1 MEQIRST
8 VEAAPAHGADALPVP
23 RREQDGTPWWRG
35 ASIYQ
40 VYLRSFADGDGDGI
54 GDIAGLRSRLD
65 YLAALG
71 VDALWIN
78 PWYRSPMADA
88 GYDVADYRDIDPL
101 FGTLAEAEELIG
113 ACHERGLRLI
123 ADIVPNH
130 TSSEHEW
137 FRAALTSPPG
147 SPERARFWFRA
158 GRGEQ
163 GELPP
168 NDWRS
173 RFGGSA
179 WTRVREADGSP
190 GEWYLHL
197 FAPEQPDLN
206 WENPEVV
213 EEFESILRFWLDRGI
228 DGFRIDV
235 AHGLA
240 KDPELPDLGERAIAE
255 EGFGRPDTVDHPHW
269 DRDAVHEIFRG
280 WRRVADEY
288 PGDRT
293 FVAEAWV
300 TGLDRLALY
309 VREGEL
315 QTAFNF
321 EFLMGSWNARELR
334 GLIDDTMRELGTVGA
349 PATWVLSNHDVPRHA
364 TRYGAADGGRGRWMP
379 DHESSPI
386 DRELGIRRA
395 RAAALLTLALPG
407 GVYVY
412 QGDELGLW
420 EVEDLPADRMQ
431 DPTFANTGRTRD
443 GSRVP
448 LPWSGDEPPFGF
460 SPSDASADPWLPQPP
475 EWSDVTVERQEG
487 DSGSTLELY
496 RAALGIRR
504 AHPALG
510 DGALEWDESAP
521 SGVLSFSRRPG
532 FRCVV
537 NLSGA
542 PVSLPPGAELLVTS
556 APLTADGR
564 LDADAAAWL
573 STGRPAAAGPSAP
586 AGD

>member
-1 MEQIRST
+1 MERSRST
-8 VEAAPAHGADALPVP
+8 IGVTRSREAGSSPD
-23 RREQDGTPWWRG
+23 EQEIDNRSPWWRS

-40 VYLRSFADGDGDGI
+40 VYLRSFADGDGDGV

-65 YLAALG
+65 YLAQLG

-101 FGTLAEAEELIG
+101 FGTLADAEELIA
-113 ACHERGLRLI
+113 ACHEHGLRLI

-130 TSSEHEW
+130 TSDQHEW
-137 FRAALTSPPG
+137 FRAALASPPG
-147 SPERARFWFRA
+147 SRERARFWFRP
-158 GRGEQ
+158 GRGEH

-173 RFGGSA
+173 RFGGRA
-179 WTRVREADGSP
+179 WTRVEESDGSP

-197 FAPEQPDLN
+197 FTPEQPDLN
-206 WENPEVV
+206 WENPEVI
-213 EEFESILRFWLDRGI
+213 EEFHSILRFWLDRGI

-240 KDPELPDLGERAIAE
+240 KDPALPDLGDRADDSER
-255 EGFGRPDTVDHPHW
+255 FGRPETIDHPHW

-309 VREGEL
+309 VRPGEL
-315 QTAFNF
+315 HSAFNF
-321 EFLMGSWNARELR
+321 EFLMGSWDAAELR
-334 GLIDDTMRELGTVGA
+334 GLIDDTLRELGAVGA

-364 TRYGAADGGRGRWMP
+364 SRYGATDGGRGRWTGIE
-379 DHESSPI
+379 DGGPI
-386 DRELGIRRA
+386 DVALGIRRA

-420 EVEDLPADRMQ
+420 DVEDIPADRMQ

-443 GSRVP
+443 GARVP
-448 LPWSGDEPPFGF
+448 LPWSGDAPPFGF
-460 SPSDASADPWLPQPP
+460 SPPAAAAEPWLPQPAA
-475 EWSDVTVERQEG
+475 WIDLTAARQDG
-487 DSGSTLELY
+487 DPASTLELY
-496 RAALGIRR
+496 RAALRIRR
-504 AHPALG
+504 THRALG
-510 DGALEWDESAP
+510 DGTLTWDAGAP
-521 SGVLSFSRRPG
+521 PGVLSFTRPPG

-537 NLSGA
+537 NLSSDA
-542 PVSLPPGAELLVTS
+542 VALPAEEEVLVTS
-556 APLTADGR
+556 APLAPQWALPT
-564 LDADAAAWL
+564 DAAVWL
-573 STGRPAAAGPSAP
+573 ATKTSP
-586 AGD
+586 DD

>member
-1 MEQIRST
+1 MEQSHST
-8 VEAAPAHGADALPVP
+8 VEIEPVQERARGGAH
-23 RREQDGTPWWRG
+23 WWRG

-40 VYLRSFADGDGDGI
+40 VYLRSFADGNGDGV
-54 GDIAGLRSRLD
+54 GDIAGLRSRLE

-78 PWYRSPMADA
+78 PWYRSPMADG

-101 FGTLAEAEELIG
+101 FGTLADAEELIA
-113 ACHERGLRLI
+113 ACHEHGIRVI

-130 TSSEHEW
+130 TSDEHDW
-137 FRAALTSPPG
+137 FKAALASPPG
-147 SPERARFWFRA
+147 SRERARFWFRP
-158 GRGEQ
+158 GRGEH

-173 RFGGSA
+173 RFGGPA
-179 WTRVREADGSP
+179 WTRVQEADGSP

-197 FAPEQPDLN
+197 FTPEQPDLN
-206 WENPEVV
+206 WENPEVAA
-213 EEFESILRFWLDRGI
+213 EFDSILRFWMDRGI

-240 KDPELPDLGERAIAE
+240 KDPALPDLGARADDSER
-255 EGFGRPDTVDHPHW
+255 FGRPDTLGHPHW
-269 DRDAVHEIFRG
+269 DRDAVHEVFRR

-288 PGDRT
+288 PGDRM

-309 VREGEL
+309 VRPDEL

-321 EFLMGSWNARELR
+321 EFLMAPWKGPELR
-334 GLIDDTMRELGTVGA
+334 EVIDDTVRTLGSVGA

-364 TRYGAADGGRGRWMP
+364 TRYAAADGGGGRWRGESATGP
-379 DHESSPI
+379 D
-386 DRELGIRRA
+386 DLARGLRRA

-407 GVYVY
+407 GVYIY

-420 EVEDLPADRMQ
+420 EVEDIPADHMQ

-443 GSRVP
+443 GARVP
-448 LPWSGDEPPFGF
+448 LPWSGEAPPFGF
-460 SPSDASADPWLPQPP
+460 SPPAANAEPWLPQPIAWR
-475 EWSDVTVERQEG
+475 EITATRQQG
-487 DSGSTLELY
+487 DPASTLELY
-496 RAALGIRR
+496 RAALRIRHG
-504 AHPALG
+504 HPALG
-510 DGALEWDESAP
+510 DGTLAWDEAAP
-521 SGVLSFSRRPG
+521 ADVLSFTREPG

-537 NLSGA
+537 NLSPE
-542 PVSLPPGAELLVTS
+542 PVMLPPGERVLVSS
-556 APLTADGR
+556 APVGSAGA
-564 LDADAAAWL
+564 LDPDAAAWL
-573 STGRPAAAGPSAP
+573 ATKTPER
-586 AGD
+586 D